1 MARPAARETIA
12 WSRRWRSPMLK
23 WNPRLRLVFVVVS
36 LLALA
41 LALGWAD
48 AANFLEW

>member
-1 MARPAARETIA
+1 
-12 WSRRWRSPMLK
+12 MLK
-23 WNPRLRLVFVVVS
+23 WNPRLRLVLVVAS
-36 LLALA
+36 LLAIA

>member
-1 MARPAARETIA
+1 
-12 WSRRWRSPMLK
+12 MLK
-23 WNPRLRLVFVVVS
+23 WNPRLRLVFAVAA